1 MALTKITSK
10 VLSSTALTAPIG
22 IANSSA
28 NVIAM
33 SADGRVGIGA
43 ESADLSSFARKFL
56 VNGTGG
62 FNNNTGTV
70 GVGFARGSSNTYG
83 YIGTGDW
90 AVNGLA
96 NADFGISSGSTG
108 ALVFGTGAGTERAR
122 ITSAGIL
129 STPYKP
135 FVNGYPNGAA
145 ITTATKTSLT
155 SSTVQNATFSNSR
168 FTCPVTGLYECV
180 LNTTVQT
187 GYNEN
192 DVWVYK
198 NGSPLTPNM
207 GSWAAINSDWI
218 SVHLQVVIPC
228 AANDYLEFYWRGN
241 MYGNVNWNY
250 FHFMHVG

>member
-1 MALTKITSK
+1 MALTKITSTNIG
-10 VLSSTALTAPIG
+10 VAPIAF
-22 IANSSA
+22 ANSSA
-28 NVIAM
+28 NVVTMA
-33 SADGRVGIGA
+33 ADGRVGVGV
-43 ESADLSSFARKFL
+43 ESADLTTFGRKFL

-62 FNNNTGTV
+62 FNSNTGTV
-70 GVGFARGSSNTYG
+70 GIGFARGASNTYG

-90 AVNGLA
+90 AINGLA

-122 ITSAGIL
+122 ITSTGIV

-145 ITTATKTSLT
+145 TSTAAKTSLT

-168 FTCPVTGLYECV
+168 FTCPVAGLYECV

-192 DVWVYK
+192 DIWVYK
-198 NGSPLTPNM
+198 NGSQLSPIM
-207 GSWAAINSDWI
+207 GSWASVNADWV
-218 SVHLQVVIPC
+218 SLHMQVVIPC

-241 MYGNVNWNY
+241 MYGNSSWNY